1 MDHPLKVARERR
13 GLTQEALE
21 ARSGV
26 PQATISRYEKLDR
39 EKCPDALNLFYA
51 MSLCRVLG
59 TTVEE
64 VFAQDLERWRVER
77 ARAAAQSGDSEVA
90 EKGAA

>member
-13 GLTQEALE
+13 SLTQEALE

-39 EKCPDALNLFYA
+39 EKHPDALNLFYA

-64 VFAQDLERWRVER
+64 VFAPDFDRWRVER
-77 ARAAAQSGDSEVA
+77 ARAAAQSDDVA
-90 EKGAA
+90 EKGVA